1 MLKPMPPDSVARYSF
16 TGIVT
21 KPNWIAP
28 RHMDRAISSYSHL
41 KLRGGHPTPRTI
53 PSLFGPGADPRLR
66 DMSEPTASPV
76 PAIKPDAE
84 EQRAYV
90 LEDDPDIA
98 ALEADILRDL
108 GFSVVICTR
117 IVELGDL
124 MALALPHLMV
134 VDVMLPDG
142 DGGDITE
149 LLRNAWPGIPVV
161 FVSAAS
167 RERLAE
173 LAPTGPVV
181 AKPFDIEAFSAA
193 VLDAVEAPRALRSVS

>member
-1 MLKPMPPDSVARYSF
+1 
-16 TGIVT
+16 
-21 KPNWIAP
+21 
-28 RHMDRAISSYSHL
+28 
-41 KLRGGHPTPRTI
+41 
-53 PSLFGPGADPRLR
+53 
-66 DMSEPTASPV
+66 MSEPPASPV
-76 PAIKPDAE
+76 PASPPEAE

-108 GFSVVICTR
+108 GFSVVTCTR

-124 MALALPHLMV
+124 MALALPHLLV

-181 AKPFDIEAFSAA
+181 AKPFDIAAFSSA
-193 VLDAVEAPRALRSVS
+193 VLAAVEAPRALRSVS